1 MEMMIT
7 LLWFMAGAI
16 SCLIVK
22 NLLHFNEQ
30 RKIFINIVSAYIPLI
45 WDMKNQIAVS
55 ITIKEQF
62 LIDAGMSQ
70 QDIEASLKD
79 DRELLENWEMLATT
93 ILIGSVPKKFHKY
106 LKS

>member
-7 LLWFMAGAI
+7 LLWFMAGAV

-22 NLLHFNEQ
+22 NLLYFNEQ
-30 RKIFINIVSAYIPLI
+30 RKIFINIVGAYIPLI

-62 LIDAGMSQ
+62 LLDAGLS
-70 QDIEASLKD
+70 EEEVEKSLEE
-79 DRELLENWEMLATT
+79 DRELLNNWEMLATT

-106 LKS
+106 LKT